1 MCGIFGIITS
11 HETNLGPLLIE
22 AGRRLAYRGYD
33 SAGCATVS
41 TDGIDL
47 RKDVGRVDEVAA
59 RLEFANMRGH
69 RGIVQVR
76 WATFGEL
83 ARRNAQPHLDCNG
96 DMVGAH
102 NGNIINNVQMRE
114 LFASEGHTVRG
125 ENDGETCIH
134 AVERHFDRG
143 CDMVEAI
150 RRAYADL
157 EGDYAFVITHRDD
170 DQLYA
175 IKKGSGLVVGIGEG
189 FTCCSSDLHSI
200 LPLTRRF
207 LRIHDGEIVILRPHG
222 VELRRVSDGMLVERA
237 PEVFEGEV
245 PLADKGDFPHFILKE
260 IYEQPRAVEQL
271 LCRLNE
277 DAGTARFLDALRVAR
292 TVFLVGS
299 GSSFYACLL
308 GSYYFSRLSGKLVI
322 PALPA
327 QFIEHYAPSLN
338 ADTTVVFVSQSGE
351 TKDVMNAVQLARSKG
366 MRMLGVTNL
375 ESSSLMS
382 ATEINLLLHCGYEF
396 SVAATKTFV
405 SECVLF
411 LYLARRLADMNVSPL
426 RQLPALLEETLER
439 SERWVDDI
447 LAPMMVM
454 GDMYYL
460 GYGVTHPIALEGALK
475 LKELTYMHCEGIF
488 SAEFKH
494 GPLSAVSPGY
504 PVVFITG
511 PDDVD
516 MMINHINEVTCR
528 GGIAVAL
535 AEEDERLRKNVQAY
549 FPLPTAGQ
557 WINPILATL
566 PLQLAAY
573 HASVRRGLDP
583 DYPRNLSKTLTVD

>member
-1 MCGIFGIITS
+1 MCGIFGIITAQ
-11 HETNLGPLLIE
+11 ETNLGPLLIE

-41 TDGIDL
+41 ADGIDL

-59 RLEFANMRGH
+59 RLDFANMHGR

-83 ARRNAQPHLDCNG
+83 AQRNAQPHLDCDG

-114 LFASEGHTVRG
+114 LFASEGHVVRG

-143 CDMVEAI
+143 WDMVEAI

-207 LRIHDGEIVILRPHG
+207 LRIHDGEIVILRPHT

-237 PEVFEGEV
+237 PEVFKGEV
-245 PLADKGDFPHFILKE
+245 PVADKGDFPHFILKE
-260 IYEQPRAVEQL
+260 ISEQPRAIERL
-271 LCRLNE
+271 LRRLDE
-277 DAGTARFLDALRVAR
+277 DTTTARFLDALRSAPS
-292 TVFLVGS
+292 VFLVGS
-299 GSSFYACLL
+299 GSSFHACLL
-308 GSYYFSRLSGKLVI
+308 GSYYFSRLAGKLVI

-327 QFIEHYAPSLN
+327 QFIEQYAPGLD

-351 TKDVMNAVQLARSKG
+351 TKDVMNAVNLARSKG
-366 MRMLGVTNL
+366 MHMLGVTNL
-375 ESSSLMS
+375 ESSSLMG
-382 ATEINLLLHCGYEF
+382 ATEMNLLLHCGYEF

-405 SECVLF
+405 NECVLL
-411 LYLARRLADMNVSPL
+411 LYLARRLAGLDISSL
-426 RQLPALLEETLER
+426 QQLPALLEDTLER
-439 SERWVDDI
+439 SERWMDDI
-447 LAPMMVM
+447 LAPLMAM

-460 GYGVTHPIALEGALK
+460 GYGITYPIALEGALK

-494 GPLSAVSPGY
+494 GPLSAVCPGY

-516 MMINHINEVTCR
+516 MIINHVNEVTCR
-528 GGIAVAL
+528 GGVAIAI
-535 AEEDERLRKNVQAY
+535 AEEDERLHKNVQAY

-557 WINPILATL
+557 WINPILATV